1 MISVRYRHS
10 HELSPGL
17 NASVE
22 CSRRGPVVYLVPGLT
37 RDERRAALRRLRMAS
52 RVGAGPELPAAQLAL
67 ALLAD
72 RIRTA
77 AWRAGA
83 IFRLHP
89 AASALPVLVLSA
101 GVVVFLALSAMSIQ
115 VLPEQAVTGPSPVL
129 GPAPA
134 AAAGG
139 TIERRPAFD
148 PVNLVQARP
157 PGYSGPPGPHG
168 GSAARTRPGSTRSR
182 SGSGGQ
188 GSGGQGSAGQG
199 SAGQGSGGQGSGGQG
214 SGGGNGTTLT
224 GTTDPAS
231 TSGAVTGE
239 SSPGHAGTPTPAPGP
254 PSPGPPSPS
263 PPASGGG
270 TCLQIGP
277 LGVCLSL

>member
-1 MISVRYRHS
+1 MISVRYCHS

-22 CSRRGPVVYLVPGLT
+22 CSRRGTVVYLVPGLT

-89 AASALPVLVLSA
+89 AGSALPALLLSV
-101 GVVVFLALSAMSIQ
+101 GVIVFLALSAVSIQ
-115 VLPEQAVTGPSPVL
+115 VLPEQAVPGPSPVRGP
-129 GPAPA
+129 GPAA
-134 AAAGG
+134 TAGG
-139 TIERRPAFD
+139 TGGTGGIQERRPAFN
-148 PVNLVQARP
+148 PVNLVRA
-157 PGYSGPPGPHG
+157 GSGPHG
-168 GSAARTRPGSTRSR
+168 GSAGSTRPGS
-182 SGSGGQ
+182 GSSHPGR
-188 GSGGQGSAGQG
+188 GS
-199 SAGQGSGGQGSGGQG
+199 QGSGGQGSGGQG
-214 SGGGNGTTLT
+214 SGGHGSGGQDPGGGSGPTLA
-224 GTTDPAS
+224 GSANPAR
-231 TSGAVTGE
+231 TPGAVTGE
-239 SSPGHAGTPTPAPGP
+239 SSPAGTPTPT
-254 PSPGPPSPS
+254 PSPSPS
-263 PPASGGG
+263 PPAGGGG
-270 TCLQIGP
+270 TCLQVGP

>member
-148 PVNLVQARP
+148 PVNLVRT
-157 PGYSGPPGPHG
+157 GPPGPHG
-168 GSAARTRPGSTRSR
+168 GSAGRTRRESTRSR